1 MQRPWA
7 HSYHNKRMRG
17 VGEVEREEGMIMKE
31 KKEGVVVLE
40 MTQGGGWECSHP

>member
-17 VGEVEREEGMIMKE
+17 VGEVEREEGMMKE

>member
-17 VGEVEREEGMIMKE
+17 VGKVEREEGMMKE
-31 KKEGVVVLE
+31 KEGVVVLE